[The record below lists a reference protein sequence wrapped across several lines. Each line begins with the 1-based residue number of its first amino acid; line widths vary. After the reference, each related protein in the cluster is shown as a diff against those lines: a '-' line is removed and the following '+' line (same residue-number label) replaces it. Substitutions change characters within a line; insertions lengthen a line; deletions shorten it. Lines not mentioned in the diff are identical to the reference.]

1 LILYEPCLTTPSR
14 IQRWRKSLNG
24 SRLTSLIEFYD
35 VLIRHFD
42 GVVAWGA
49 IA

>member
-1 LILYEPCLTTPSR
+1 L
-14 IQRWRKSLNG
+14 LNG